1 MSLGDTWLLR
11 NAGNTTEVWQSLE
24 KKICFKIFNREC
36 VKNDLPIYSD
46 SKNLKN
52 NFARF
57 VSIKLIY
64 QKKVKTCE
72 KMLFSQNFLQN
83 HGANEPNHPR
93 EKKKILV
100 VMTCIGHDI
109 SKQFITGVDGSR

>member
-1 MSLGDTWLLR
+1 MLKT
-11 NAGNTTEVWQSLE
+11 
-24 KKICFKIFNREC
+24 
-36 VKNDLPIYSD
+36 IYHYILIGYAS

-57 VSIKLIY
+57 VSIKLICISE
-64 QKKVKTCE
+64 KVKTCE

-83 HGANEPNHPR
+83 HGANEPNHPL
-93 EKKKILV
+93 EKKIFV
-100 VMTCIGHDI
+100 VMFCIGHDI